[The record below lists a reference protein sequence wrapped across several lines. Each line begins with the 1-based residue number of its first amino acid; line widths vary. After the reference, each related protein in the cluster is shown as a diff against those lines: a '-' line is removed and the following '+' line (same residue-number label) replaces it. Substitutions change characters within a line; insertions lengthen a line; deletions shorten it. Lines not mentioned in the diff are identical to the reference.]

1 VLLIVKIVSYGINT
15 DVKQSKPVLI

>member
-1 VLLIVKIVSYGINT
+1 VLLIDKIVSYGINT